1 MDKSISEDIIQ
12 SMIDYR
18 DGNVD
23 VGPLELKFLKNLG
36 YVLSNPLPDEENEEV
51 VATSKDGEHW
61 MTATQAYCYERYAA
75 LKKKVCEKLNIPVY
89 VQLDLEYMLSTYFV
103 HF

>member
-1 MDKSISEDIIQ
+1 MDKSISEDTIK

-18 DGNVD
+18 NGNVD
-23 VGPLELKFLKNLG
+23 VGPLELEFLKNLG
-36 YVLSNPLPDEENEEV
+36 YILSDSSLDEEV